1 MTANDDVISRA
12 MRAQQNTVG
21 WQFARLL
28 SDASFRQRLCALGW
42 PPDGVGRVYPV
53 PLGGDEAEVVAGMGP
68 GRHLLVGA
76 DSAEPH
82 GIRMRIVEM
91 SR

>member
-28 SDASFRQRLCALGW
+28 SDPSFRRRLRDLGW
-42 PPDGVGRVYPV
+42 SPDGVGRVYPV
-53 PLGGDEAEVVAGMGP
+53 PLGSDEAEVVAGIGA
-68 GRHLLVGA
+68 GRHLLVCA

-82 GIRMRIVEM
+82 GMRIVEV